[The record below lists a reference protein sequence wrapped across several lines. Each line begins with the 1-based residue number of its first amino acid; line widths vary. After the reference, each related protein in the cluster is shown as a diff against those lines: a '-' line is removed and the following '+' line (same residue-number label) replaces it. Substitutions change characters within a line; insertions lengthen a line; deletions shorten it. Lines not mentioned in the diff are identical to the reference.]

1 MNIEIRKV
9 SNGFIFTMSG
19 DASNKRVTKKEK
31 VAGSVVE
38 LSGLIFEHLRD
49 TYGDDDK

>member
-19 DASNKRVTKKEK
+19 DKSNNQVKKEEK
-31 VAGSVVE
+31 VAGSVTE
-38 LSGLIFEHLRD
+38 LSGLIFAHLRK
-49 TYGDDDK
+49 TYGDD